1 MEGRDRSA
9 VPEASKR
16 ARRMR
21 TDKAKL
27 EKIRQGSEEG
37 SPTPEGCS
45 DLRRQEQEWITHL
58 VSLTEGGGKQER
70 G

>member
-16 ARRMR
+16 SRRMR
-21 TDKAKL
+21 ADKAKL
-27 EKIRQGSEEG
+27 EKIQQGNEEG
-37 SPTPEGCS
+37 RPTPEGCD
-45 DLRRQEQEWITHL
+45 DLRRQKQEWITHL
-58 VSLTEGGGKQER
+58 VRLTEGGGKQKR